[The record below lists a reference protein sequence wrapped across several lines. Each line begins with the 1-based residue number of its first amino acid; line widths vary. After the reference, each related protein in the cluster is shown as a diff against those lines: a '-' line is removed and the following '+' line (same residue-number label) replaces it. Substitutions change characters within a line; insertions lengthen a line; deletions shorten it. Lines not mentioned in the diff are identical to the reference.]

1 MENKIWEKNLNAI
14 EKKLPGWR
22 AYIKEKK
29 YDLSKEDGRNPYL
42 QGVEVDTEKAY
53 NGEDISC
60 VHYNGQSYY
69 LSGKYQPSR
78 YARHLA
84 EKVDNKGYG
93 AVVFVIGFSDGR
105 FLKELMRRIGKNVTV
120 LVYEPCLEIFL
131 HALRVYDI
139 SELFAERMA
148 GVMVQGINEIEFE
161 GMLQK
166 SISIDN
172 MAKFHLEVMG
182 NYKKLFPKQ
191 VDGLVES
198 IRKFISRLTLQW
210 NTMVNFTNQTI
221 YNNVKNLRMLYDHYN
236 FNSLHQKLPKN
247 VPAIIVGAGPSLDKN
262 IDELKYAKGKACIIA
277 CDTALKP
284 LIAHGIIPDLFVVVD
299 PKKPMELF
307 DQEEIDGI
315 PMITGLDV
323 PHALMEKHKG
333 KKILYFDTAIIGK
346 ILQQAFGN
354 TWNTLQYYM
363 GGIPTGG
370 NVASTAFSAA
380 RLMGA
385 RTIILM
391 GQDMALTREKEH
403 AEGTFQSDRK
413 FDLSNKNLPLVE
425 SIDGEMIPTLHVL
438 KNYLIWFEDQI
449 KLYPNLKVIN
459 ATEGGAKVHG
469 SRQMTLH
476 EAIERYCRCKREF
489 TMDRLFD
496 KIKPHF
502 TETEKEKVSQW
513 YQDMPKRM
521 EDLEKKVVK
530 GGNDYRKLGRLVA
543 KDGYSQVE
551 LKKLL
556 KRLKKI
562 NAELDKDEEAALI
575 MDGLR
580 GVEYTLRTQMYS
592 FQDDQQKDLIESAR
606 IGYKFMQ
613 SMQVVLLEM
622 KPVFQE
628 VADYFAEK
636 AGELRSL
643 GMEEQKCQTKK

>member
-1 MENKIWEKNLNAI
+1 MGDNFWEKNMKAI
-14 EKKLPGWR
+14 DKKLPGWR
-22 AYIKEKK
+22 AYIEGKK
-29 YDLSKEDGRNPYL
+29 YELSKEDGEAPYIE
-42 QGVEVDTEKAY
+42 GVEVAAEKAY
-53 NGEDISC
+53 NGEIISC
-60 VHYNGQSYY
+60 VKYGGREYY
-69 LSGKYQPSR
+69 LAGKYQPSL
-78 YARHLA
+78 YAKHLA
-84 EKVDNKGYG
+84 EKVKNKGYG
-93 AVVFVIGFSDGR
+93 AVVFIIGFSDGR
-105 FLKELMRRIGKNVTV
+105 FLKELMRILSKDVTV
-120 LVYEPCLEIFL
+120 LVYEPCLELFL
-131 HALRVYDI
+131 HTLYEYDI
-139 SELFAERMA
+139 TELFSDRMV
-148 GVMVQGINEIEFE
+148 GVMVEGINGDEFKE
-161 GMLQK
+161 MLQK
-166 SISIDN
+166 SVSIDKL
-172 MAKFHLEVMG
+172 AKFQMEVMA
-182 NYKKLFPKQ
+182 NYEKLFPDE
-191 VDGLVES
+191 VNDMVGE
-198 IRKFISRLTLQW
+198 IRKYITNLELQW
-210 NTMVNFTNQTI
+210 NTRVNFTSQTI
-221 YNNVKNLRMLYDHYN
+221 YNNVKNLRMLYGHYN
-236 FNSLHQKLPKN
+236 FNSLHQSLPKN

-262 IDELKYAKGKACIIA
+262 IDELKKAKGKACIIA

-284 LIAHGIIPDLFVVVD
+284 LIAHGILPDMFVVVD

-307 DQEEIDGI
+307 DREEIDSI
-315 PMITGLDV
+315 PMLTGLDV

-346 ILQQAFGN
+346 VLQQAFGAA
-354 TWNTLQYYM
+354 WNTPQYYM

-370 NVASTAFSAA
+370 NVASSAFSAA

-385 RTIILM
+385 RTIILV
-391 GQDMALTREKEH
+391 GQDMALTGEKEH
-403 AEGTFQSDRK
+403 AEGTFQADRR

-449 KLYPNLKVIN
+449 KLYPHLKVIN

-476 EAIERYCRCKREF
+476 EAIGRYCRCKRKF
-489 TMDRLFD
+489 TMDRLFHI
-496 KIKPHF
+496 IKPHF
-502 TETEKEKVSQW
+502 TAEEKVKVARW

-521 EDLEKKVVK
+521 EALEKKVVK
-530 GGNDYRKLGRLVA
+530 GGNDYRKLRHLVS

-562 NAELDKDEEAALI
+562 NQELDKDEEAALI

-636 AGELRSL
+636 AGELTCLRV
-643 GMEEQKCQTKK
+643 EEQKC

>member
-1 MENKIWEKNLNAI
+1 MEHKIWEKNLMAI
-14 EKKLPGWR
+14 DKKLPGWR
-22 AYIKEKK
+22 TYIEEEK
-29 YDLSKEDGRNPYL
+29 YRLSKEEGRAAYIED
-42 QGVEVDTEKAY
+42 VEVIAEKAY
-53 NGEDISC
+53 NGETISYVC
-60 VHYNGQSYY
+60 YKEQTYY
-69 LSGKYQPSR
+69 LSGKYQPSL
-78 YARHLA
+78 YAGHLA
-84 EKVDNKGYG
+84 EKIEDKGYG
-93 AVVFVIGFSDGR
+93 AVIIIIGFSDGR
-105 FLKELMRRIGKNVTV
+105 FLKALMKKISRDVTV
-120 LVYEPCLEIFL
+120 LVYEPCLDIFL
-131 HALRVYDI
+131 HTLHEYDV
-139 SELFAERMA
+139 SELFS
-148 GVMVQGINEIEFE
+148 GKTVGIMVKGINENEFSE
-161 GMLQK
+161 ILQA
-166 SISIDN
+166 SISIDKL
-172 MAKFHLEVMG
+172 AKFQLLVMS
-182 NYKKLFPKQ
+182 NYEMLFYSQINTIVETVRKL
-191 VDGLVES
+191 
-198 IRKFISRLTLQW
+198 ISSLTLQW
-210 NTMVNFTNQTI
+210 NTIVNFTNQTI

-236 FNSLHQKLPKN
+236 FNSLHQSLPKN

-284 LIAHGIIPDLFVVVD
+284 LISHGIIPDLFVVVD

-307 DQEEIDGI
+307 DREEIDRI

-323 PHALMEKHKG
+323 PYSLMEKHQG

-346 ILQQAFGN
+346 VLQQAFGN

-391 GQDMALTREKEH
+391 GQDMALTKEKEH

-476 EAIERYCRCKREF
+476 EAIDRYCRCKREF
-489 TMDRLFD
+489 TMDRLFN

-502 TETEKEKVSQW
+502 TEAEKEKVSQW

-521 EDLEKKVVK
+521 EDLERKVVK

-562 NAELDKDEEAALI
+562 NQDLDKDEEAALI